1 MQLVKEAPR
10 RMPIFHACH
19 FSPPADRFSMKTDCR
34 TFDFLGSARRTL
46 ALESAALAALEARLD
61 TAFVQACLLML
72 DCQGRVVVTGMGK
85 SGHVANKISSTLAST
100 GTPAFFVHP
109 AEASH
114 GDLGMITRQD
124 VVLALSN
131 SGTTAEVLAIVP
143 LIKRMQARLI
153 SMTGDA
159 ASPLARAA
167 EVHLDVAVAQEAC
180 PLGLAPTA
188 STTTALAMG
197 DALAVAL
204 LEARG
209 FTAEQFAFSHPGGS
223 LGRRLLLKVEDLM
236 HGDASVPKVTAST
249 PLRDALAEISR
260 CGFGLTSV
268 VDGAGPNDWHLHR
281 WRSASSARPRSR
293 RARHLGGRSD
303 DAEGRRGPAGATGR
317 GCLAVHGGAADH
329 GPDRRR

>member
-1 MQLVKEAPR
+1 
-10 RMPIFHACH
+10 
-19 FSPPADRFSMKTDCR
+19 MKPDPKA
-34 TFDFLGSARRTL
+34 FEFLGSARRTL
-46 ALESAALAALEARLD
+46 KLEITALTALEARLD
-61 TAFVQACLLML
+61 DAFVQACLLML

-85 SGHVANKISSTLAST
+85 SGHIANKISSTLAST
-100 GTPAFFVHP
+100 GTPSFFVHP

-131 SGTTAEVLAIVP
+131 SGTTAELLAIVP

-159 ASPLARAA
+159 NSLLAKAA
-167 EVHLDVAVAQEAC
+167 EVHLDVAVEQEAC
-180 PLGLAPTA
+180 PLGLAPTS

-209 FTAEQFAFSHPGGS
+209 FTPEQFAFSHPGGT
-223 LGRRLLLKVEDLM
+223 LGRRLLLRVEDLM
-236 HGDASVPKVTAST
+236 HGGESVPRVMAST

-260 CGFGLTSV
+260 RGFGLTSV
-268 VDGAGPNDWHLHR
+268 VDDQGRMIGIFTDGDLRRLLDRGLDVRTLLVAEVMTPEGAVVMP
-281 WRSASSARPRSR
+281 
-293 RARHLGGRSD
+293 
-303 DAEGRRGPAGATGR
+303 EK
-317 GCLAVHGGAADH
+317 LAVDALQTMQGRQIMALIVVD
-329 GPDRRR
+329 DERRPVGILHMHDLVRSGVV

>member
-1 MQLVKEAPR
+1 
-10 RMPIFHACH
+10 
-19 FSPPADRFSMKTDCR
+19 MKTDYR

-46 ALESAALAALEARLD
+46 TLESAALTALEARLD
-61 TAFVQACLLML
+61 MAFVQACLLML

-236 HGDASVPKVTAST
+236 HGDESVPRVTAST

-268 VDGAGPNDWHLHR
+268 VDGQGRMIGIFTDGDL
-281 WRSASSARPRSR
+281 R
-293 RARHLGGRSD
+293 RVLDRGLDVRATSV
-303 DAEGRRGPAGATGR
+303 AEVMTPKGAVVQPEQ
-317 GCLAVHGGAADH
+317 LAVDALQCMEARQIMALIVVDEE
-329 GPDRRR
+329 RRPVGVLHMHDLVRSGVV

>member
-1 MQLVKEAPR
+1 
-10 RMPIFHACH
+10 
-19 FSPPADRFSMKTDCR
+19 MKTDDR

-46 ALESAALAALEARLD
+46 RLESAALTALEARLD
-61 TAFVQACLLML
+61 TTFVRACLLML

-131 SGTTAEVLAIVP
+131 SGATAEVLAIVP

-236 HGDASVPKVTAST
+236 HGDESVPRVTAST

-268 VDGAGPNDWHLHR
+268 VDGQGRMIGIFTDGDL
-281 WRSASSARPRSR
+281 R
-293 RARHLGGRSD
+293 RVLD
-303 DAEGRRGPAGATGR
+303 RGLDVRATSVIEVMTPKGAVVQPEQ
-317 GCLAVHGGAADH
+317 LAVDALQCMEERQIMALIVVDEE
-329 GPDRRR
+329 RRPVGVLHMHDLVRSGVV

>member
-1 MQLVKEAPR
+1 
-10 RMPIFHACH
+10 
-19 FSPPADRFSMKTDCR
+19 MKTDCR
-34 TFDFLGSARRTL
+34 TFDFLSSARRTL

-131 SGTTAEVLAIVP
+131 SGATAEVLAIVP

-236 HGDASVPKVTAST
+236 HGDASVPRVTAST

-268 VDGAGPNDWHLHR
+268 VDG
-281 WRSASSARPRSR
+281 
-293 RARHLGGRSD
+293 
-303 DAEGRRGPAGATGR
+303 EGRMIGIFTDGDLRRVLDRGLDVRATSVAEVMTPKGAVVQPEQ
-317 GCLAVHGGAADH
+317 LAVDALQCMEGRQIMALIVVDEE
-329 GPDRRR
+329 RRPVGVLHMHDLVRSGVV